1 MATAL
6 KRVVVP
12 SHRTAEFW
20 DTTSASWHP
29 AASLARIGAYRL
41 KDFGSTY
48 AIRTA
53 DDIANGTIGLGNAQ
67 IVKHIANLWAG
78 DPLVGYNSRSGSVVT
93 PLGADLP
100 ALYGRALALCS
111 GRAPR
116 EIVNHRMLQYPSVPR
131 AAADV
136 IYDRMSR

>member
-1 MATAL
+1 M
-6 KRVVVP
+6 
-12 SHRTAEFW
+12 
-20 DTTSASWHP
+20 
-29 AASLARIGAYRL
+29 SLARIGAYRL

-53 DDIANGTIGLGNAQ
+53 DDIAGGTIGLGNAQ
-67 IVKHIANLWAG
+67 IVKHIANSWAG

-131 AAADV
+131 TVADI
-136 IYDRMSR
+136 IYDRVSR